1 MILSCRMLIPANE
14 RGQFDSMVM
23 PFELEAYEILKSRSG
38 KQECQSSPDLETLNP
53 VASSRSS
60 FDGI

>member
-1 MILSCRMLIPANE
+1 MLIPANE

-38 KQECQSSPDLETLNP
+38 KQDCQSSPAL
-53 VASSRSS
+53 
-60 FDGI
+60 